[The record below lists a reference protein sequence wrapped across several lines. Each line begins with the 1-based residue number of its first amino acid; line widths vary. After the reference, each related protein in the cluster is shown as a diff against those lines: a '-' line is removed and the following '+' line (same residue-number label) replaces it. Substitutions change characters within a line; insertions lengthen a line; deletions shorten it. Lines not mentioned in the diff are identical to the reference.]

1 MKLISL
7 TIFLVAFTIP
17 SIAQHCV
24 AGQFDANDYQFD
36 FDPAFELTIIENND
50 SSSDSMNIDLNN
62 DGIRDIQLI
71 LAHEDGGNWYDKNY
85 LKVIPLNTNQVA
97 AGPAQ
102 MCYANCTEDIF
113 VSSKAITQ
121 SFDSLD
127 IIDYTADWIDSNSY
141 VYFSTWESNVPNPCG
156 YACNGGIFSDSFS
169 YVGVRVYTTT
179 ETLYGW
185 IKLKFKFASM
195 GESKLTVASFAC
207 DQLTVV
213 GISEESMKSNPKVVR
228 VIDLLGRETI
238 EQSNQLLIYIFSD
251 GSTQKVI
258 RME

>member
-7 TIFLVAFTIP
+7 TIFLVGFTIQ
-17 SIAQHCV
+17 SIAQQCV
-24 AGQFDANDYQFD
+24 AGQYDANDYHHD
-36 FDPAFELTIIENND
+36 FDPAFELSILQNND

-62 DGIRDIQLI
+62 DGIWDIQLI

-85 LKVIPLNTNQVA
+85 VKVVPLNTNQVA

-102 MCYANCTEDIF
+102 MCFANCTEDIF
-113 VSSKAITQ
+113 VSSKAITH

-141 VYFSTWESNVPNPCG
+141 VYFSTWESNVPNACG
-156 YACNGGIFSDSFS
+156 YACNGGLFNDTFS
-169 YVGVRVYTTT
+169 YVGVRVYTAT

-185 IKLKFKFASM
+185 IKLKFKLGSM
-195 GESKLTVASFAC
+195 SESKLTVASFAC
-207 DQLTVV
+207 DQLTVT
-213 GISEESMKSNPKVVR
+213 GISEESIKSNQKVVR
-228 VIDLLGRETI
+228 VIDLLGRETTD
-238 EQSNQLLIYIFSD
+238 QTHQLLIYIFSD

>member
-1 MKLISL
+1 MKLILL
-7 TIFLVAFTIP
+7 TISLFSFLTP

-24 AGQFDANDYQFD
+24 AGQFDANDYQYVFN
-36 FDPAFELTIIENND
+36 PAFELTIIENND
-50 SSSDSMNIDLNN
+50 SSIDTVNIDLNN
-62 DGIRDIQLI
+62 DGMFDVQFI
-71 LAHEDGGNWYDKNY
+71 LAHDDGGNWYDRNY
-85 LKVIPLNTNQVA
+85 VKVVPLNNNQVA

-113 VSSKAITQ
+113 VSSIAITQ

-127 IIDYTADWIDSNSY
+127 IIDYTANWIDSNSFI
-141 VYFSTWESNVPNPCG
+141 YFSTWESNVPNPCG
-156 YACNGGIFSDSFS
+156 YACNGGLFNDSFS
-169 YVGVRVYTTT
+169 YVGVRVYTAT

-195 GESKLTVASFAC
+195 GESKLTVSSFAC
-207 DQLTVV
+207 DQLTVA
-213 GISEESMKSNPKVVR
+213 GISEETMKSNQQVVR
-228 VIDLLGRETI
+228 VIDLLGRETT
-238 EQSNQLLIYIFSD
+238 EHSNQLLIYIYSD